1 MPLSVHRAT
10 HIEAR
15 TTHNN
20 ATGGSVEDH
29 PKENAGGLSA
39 KELTEAQKRAIE
51 ERLRTNPILG
61 FMGIE
66 VLEVAPGR
74 ATVLLHNR
82 EELHNSLGLVQGGVL
97 AVVADVA
104 GGVSLYSVLTDP
116 LEVTIPTVE
125 FKLSFL
131 RPVAAEDVV
140 ARGWVVHRGRRLA
153 LCQVDVSGQSG
164 RHLATG
170 LFTYMVKPREELDMT
185 EIS

>member
-1 MPLSVHRAT
+1 
-10 HIEAR
+10 
-15 TTHNN
+15 
-20 ATGGSVEDH
+20 VEDQL
-29 PKENAGGLSA
+29 KEKAGSLA
-39 KELTEAQKRAIE
+39 ARELTEVQQRAIE
-51 ERLRTNPILG
+51 ARLRTNPILG

-66 VLEVAPGR
+66 VLEIAPGR

-104 GGVSLYSVLTDP
+104 GGVSLYSVLPDP
-116 LEVTIPTVE
+116 LDVTIPTVE
-125 FKLSFL
+125 FKLNFL
-131 RPVAAEDVV
+131 RPGGGEDVV

-170 LFTYMVKPREELDMT
+170 LFTYMVKPREEIDTT